1 MLPFT
6 RAEFFEVFAA
16 YNAVTWPASIAAY
29 PLAFLAWSG
38 AARSG
43 RLAGFILALMWAWVG
58 IVYHG
63 VYFSEIN
70 PVAYA
75 FAGAFVVQALLFAM
89 HAVRSGGLSFSRRSR
104 WRTVVAWTMIAYAM
118 LAYPLI
124 GVLSGERF
132 VELPLFG
139 VAPCPLL
146 IFTFALMIL
155 AARVPWWLWI
165 VPLLWSAIGGSA
177 AVLLAVPQ
185 DWALPVAALV
195 AATVAGPMGRGRP
208 DRRPEA
214 RNGSTAAL

>member
-29 PLAFLAWSG
+29 PLAFVALFLTWRG

-70 PVAYA
+70 PLAYA

-132 VELPLFG
+132 AELPLFG

-185 DWALPVAALV
+185 DWALPVSALAAL
-195 AATVAGPMGRGRP
+195 TVAWA
-208 DRRPEA
+208 DRQGAVSSRQ
-214 RNGSTAAL
+214 